1 MKKREDEYTSADIT
15 ALTQK
20 EHVRKRPALTFGE
33 ETGDEDNP
41 FSSMK
46 LTAIREISDNA
57 VGEITQEF
65 GSKVYITLHKDNS
78 FTVVDDG
85 RGLPVDIGVDAEG
98 RKVSG
103 IYKCMAIIG
112 SGSSLNDN
120 KKNGFGPSLNG
131 VGASSTIALSK
142 YAIVKSYRNNKI
154 YSLHFYDGDPG
165 FFEDENNPSKDTFTP
180 IGKDWTKLKIE
191 KDKRSKEE
199 KKEYPTGTSVTIKLD
214 DSLFPTRYP
223 FSKEDFKERMKGT
236 ASLVHGATII
246 VKDEEDDSEDVY
258 KYQNGIIDLLELSQS
273 VEPISEPIYIKGD
286 FIVVGEQW
294 EEQGER
300 KGKYELIFSWTNQYD
315 YYIESYVN
323 TIRTRFGGT
332 HEYAFE
338 RALTKT
344 FNDKFR
350 SIKGGLLKKDSDP
363 IFDDFSEGLSVVI
376 NTFLE
381 EPQFSDQSKVRL
393 SGKKTQKQ
401 MMDSMVEKLNEYLDK
416 PKNLDNIREIAEKV
430 ITASRNRV
438 KIREQREIERQK
450 KQIKKSNRLPDKLM
464 DCEITHEPI
473 SELVICEGDSAMTS
487 IKGARDSM
495 YQAVIPIRGKILNTE
510 KSTKTKIW
518 DNKEIQDIALA
529 LDCGTGDKCD
539 ISQARYQ
546 MVSIAADSDPDGQN
560 ICCLLL
566 TLFWNLFPDYIKKGR
581 LFKITTPLFIIKIGK
596 DTYTAMNE
604 KERDNIIEQNG
615 KGKKVIVKRAKGL
628 GELNSDEMHEFGM
641 SRETRVL
648 TRITIENVKEAQEM
662 LDITMGKDPDKR
674 KDWMKEHPVE
684 TIQE

>member
-1 MKKREDEYTSADIT
+1 MAKKKDNYSAADIT

-33 ETGDEDNP
+33 ETGDSDYP

-46 LTAIREISDNA
+46 LTAVREISDNA
-57 VGEITQEF
+57 VGEITQEY
-65 GSKVYITLHKDNS
+65 GSKVSITIHEDAS
-78 FTVVDDG
+78 FTVLDDG
-85 RGLPVDIGVDAEG
+85 RGLPVDVGTDAEG

-120 KKNGFGPSLNG
+120 KKNGYGPSLNG

-142 YAIVKSYRNNKI
+142 YAIVKSFRNNKI

-165 FFEDENNPSKDTFTP
+165 FFEDEKNPSKETFAP

-191 KDKRSKEE
+191 KDNRSKEE

-214 DSLFPTRYP
+214 DSLFPTNYP
-223 FSKEDFKERMKGT
+223 FSKVDFKERMKGT
-236 ASLVHGATII
+236 ASLVKDSVII
-246 VKDEEDDSEDVY
+246 VKDEQDNTEDVY
-258 KYQNGIIDLLELSQS
+258 KYENGIIDLLELSQS
-273 VEPISEPIYIKGD
+273 VEPISEPIYIKGN
-286 FIVVGEQW
+286 FKVSEHGE
-294 EEQGER
+294 EEKPAE
-300 KGKYELIFSWTNQYD
+300 YELIFSWTDKFD
-315 YYIESYVN
+315 YYSESYVN

-338 RALTKT
+338 KAITNT

-363 IFDDFSEGLSVVI
+363 IFEDYSEGLSVII
-376 NTFLE
+376 NTFVE

-393 SGKKTQKQ
+393 SGKQLQ
-401 MMDSMVEKLNEYLDK
+401 REMMKSIAKELEDYLDK
-416 PKNLDNIREIAEKV
+416 PKNLDNIRIIADKV

-464 DCEITHEPI
+464 DCEVTHEPI
-473 SELVICEGDSAMTS
+473 SELVICEGDSAMSS
-487 IKGARDSM
+487 IKGARDAM

-510 KSTKTKIW
+510 KSTKSNIW
-518 DNKEIQDIALA
+518 ANKEIQDITLA
-529 LDCGTGDKCD
+529 LDCGTGENCNVDN
-539 ISQARYQ
+539 ARYQ

-560 ICCLLL
+560 ICCLLV
-566 TLFWNLFPDYIKKGR
+566 TLFWNLFPDYIRKGR
-581 LFKITTPLFIIKIGK
+581 LFKITTPLFVVKIGK
-596 DTYTAMNE
+596 NIYTAMSDE
-604 KERDNIIEQNG
+604 ERDKIIAEFG
-615 KGKKVIVKRAKGL
+615 KNKKVVVKRAKGL
-628 GELNSDEMHEFGM
+628 GELTSDEMHEFGM
-641 SRETRVL
+641 SRDTRIL
-648 TRITIENVKEAQEM
+648 TRITLEDVQQAQEM

-674 KDWMKEHPVE
+674 KDWLKENPVDVVLE
-684 TIQE
+684 